1 MGFLAPW
8 FLAGIAAVGIP
19 IYVHLLRQYKSK
31 PLPFSSLM
39 FFEQRIQSSVKHRKL
54 KYLLL
59 FAMRC
64 LFVALLVLAFSRPF
78 IHSDAVAKAT
88 GAKTVIIALD
98 NSFSMRE
105 GGHFAKAKE
114 AALAELAKLGT
125 GDRAQAVTFG
135 GNARLLTGMTTDKAE
150 LRGALQAV
158 EPGDGASSYADL
170 SRVLRSTVQSLKSPI
185 EARVFTDLQ
194 KSSMPASFADLKL
207 EDGTKLELFSVTKD
221 VTPNWTVESVDAPSR
236 VFDTRKV
243 RTLATI
249 AGFNTPD
256 ATKKVSLVTGGKV
269 LDTKTVKIPANGRA
283 TVEFLALEAPYGL
296 SRGEIRLEGGD
307 AFPDDDHWFFAVERA
322 DPKPALLIHADSDPL
337 SKVYIRTAL
346 EASNEPAFTLDPV
359 SLSQATNTNLS
370 KYAFVILADPGSPI
384 AEKLEN
390 NLKDYVQKGGSIL
403 IALGKNSVPGRKIPV
418 AGLQVAGVHFVAP
431 DKERSLTVA
440 SVDTSY
446 PSFARGSNWDGVE
459 FFLAARVL
467 LPENSRDVRIAAKLS
482 DGTPLLLD
490 QNVGEGHVLLFASSF
505 DNIANNLPLQP
516 VWIPFIE
523 QTTHEIG
530 GIGAS
535 RGVYKVGAYVELRS
549 AREKNVPV
557 EVIGPDGKRALSLS
571 ESAKASIFQFP
582 AQGFW
587 DIKRANGHEELAAV
601 NPDRKESDFAQI
613 PEETL
618 TLWKNTGSAP
628 VTSTKDGSAAGK
640 DSGEKSELW
649 WYILVALLLLALAE
663 SVLGNRHL
671 GVDDPQVVKK
681 EAA

>member
-8 FLAGIAAVGIP
+8 FLAGIAALGIP

-59 FAMRC
+59 FALRC
-64 LFVALLVLAFSRPF
+64 LFVALLVLAFARPF
-78 IHSDAVAKAT
+78 VHSDAVAKAT
-88 GAKTVIIALD
+88 GAKTVILALD
-98 NSFSMRE
+98 NSFSMRQ
-105 GGHFAKAKE
+105 GGRFAKAKE
-114 AALAELAKLGT
+114 AALTELAKLGT

-170 SRVLRSTVQSLKSPI
+170 SRILRSTVQSLHTPI

-207 EDGTKLELFSVTKD
+207 EDGTKLEIFPVAKD
-221 VTPNWTVESVDAPSR
+221 MVPNWTIESVDAPSR

-249 AGFNTPD
+249 AGFNTEE
-256 ATKKVSLVTGGKV
+256 ATKKVSLLTGGKV
-269 LDTKTVKIPANGRA
+269 LETKTVKIPANGRA

-296 SRGEIRLEGGD
+296 SRGEIRLDAGD
-307 AFPDDDHWFFAVERA
+307 AFPEDDHWYFAVERA
-322 DPKPALLIHADSDPL
+322 DPKPALLIHSDSDA
-337 SKVYIRTAL
+337 SSTVYIRTAL
-346 EASNEPAFTLDPV
+346 DASNEPAFTLDPIAT
-359 SLSQATNTNLS
+359 SQAANTNLG
-370 KYAFVILADPGSPI
+370 KYSFVILSDTGPL

-390 NLKDYVQKGGSIL
+390 NLRDYVQKGGSIL
-403 IALGKNSVPGRKIPV
+403 VALGKNSVPGRKIPV

-440 SVDTSY
+440 SVDASY
-446 PSFARGSNWDGVE
+446 PSFARGTNWDGVE

-467 LPENSRDVRIAAKLS
+467 LPENGRDVRIAARLS

-490 QNVGEGHVLLFASSF
+490 QNLGEGHVLIFASAF

-549 AREKNVPV
+549 AREKGVPV
-557 EVIGPDGKRALSLS
+557 EVIGPDGKRALTLS
-571 ESAKASIFQFP
+571 ESAKANIFQFP

-601 NPDRKESDFAQI
+601 NPDRKESDFALI

-618 TLWKNTGSAP
+618 TLWKNTGLAP
-628 VTSTKDGSAAGK
+628 VTSTKDGGAAGK
-640 DSGEKSELW
+640 DTGEKSELW
-649 WYILVALLLLALAE
+649 WYVLVALLLLALAE

-671 GVDDPQVVKK
+671 GTDDPQVVKK